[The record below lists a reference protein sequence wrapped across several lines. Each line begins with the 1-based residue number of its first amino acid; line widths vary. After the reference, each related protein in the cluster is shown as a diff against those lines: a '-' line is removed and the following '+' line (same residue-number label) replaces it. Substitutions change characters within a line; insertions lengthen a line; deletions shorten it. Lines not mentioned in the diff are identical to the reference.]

1 MRGAQRVCTGRDL
14 SQRCGGLNPL
24 IDMSQKNTRVPGR
37 LIRVCRFVL
46 KIGVLVPT
54 SYIFAQTHASSQTG
68 PIAASQPATGTG
80 SSKASQPDELERL
93 LQFAVSAN
101 PAVQAAE
108 RRVDAARARVIPAGL
123 PPDPMLMLGIQN
135 LPLGKMQS

>member
-1 MRGAQRVCTGRDL
+1 
-14 SQRCGGLNPL
+14 
-24 IDMSQKNTRVPGR
+24 
-37 LIRVCRFVL
+37 
-46 KIGVLVPT
+46 VPT
-54 SYIFAQTHASSQTG
+54 SYIFAQTHASSQTS

-135 LPLGKMQS
+135 LPLGKMQSAAMMSGGPDPMTMRMIGIGQTIPYPGKLSL